1 MRYAAVA
8 GDNDNLVRRISANK
22 LLVVTSGF
30 LLLGK
35 ARSLLS
41 ARGTLLCWR
50 GQRDPADI
58 LFRKHP
64 KHIKWIQIT
73 VQHRG
78 FAMIIGHFVASTVV
92 HLSIRIVR
100 FLFRQVG
107 RWRV

>member
-8 GDNDNLVRRISANK
+8 GDNDNLVQRISANK

-50 GQRDPADI
+50 GQR
-58 LFRKHP
+58 L
-64 KHIKWIQIT
+64 KWIQIT

-78 FAMIIGHFVASTVV
+78 FAMTIGHFVASTVV